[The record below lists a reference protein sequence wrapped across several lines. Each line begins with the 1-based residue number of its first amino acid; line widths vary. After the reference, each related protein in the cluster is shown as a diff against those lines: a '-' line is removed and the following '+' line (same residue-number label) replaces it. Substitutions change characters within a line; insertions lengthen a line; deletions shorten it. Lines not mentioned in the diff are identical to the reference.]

1 MRLCNAAWSRLV
13 RSTQQSRTV
22 VPMRG
27 VMNGMELRHL
37 RYFVTVAEEL
47 HFGRA
52 ATRLA
57 IVQPSLSQQIR
68 QLEDELGFPLLYRT
82 KRYVELTDAG
92 KVFLVEARQVLAQV
106 REAKH
111 TAQRAY
117 RGEVGRLVVG
127 YISSSTYDLLPLMLR
142 VYRERFPAVE
152 VALRELTTQEQ
163 LRALEEEY
171 IQVGLLRL
179 PISAPLLHVE
189 VVRREP
195 IVCVLPEEHPLA
207 TDRGVAAGTRA
218 VCAPGEPTRS
228 RLLCAVAAAVPVLW
242 LQSQCDP
249 GSHRDAYDCESGRG
263 RDGGLPGSSLSPK
276 HSQSRSGISR
286 VGGNGDTDGDGGG
299 LATRYTLSA
308 GAKLPVGGE
317 RNRYTLNVISRNR

>member
-1 MRLCNAAWSRLV
+1 
-13 RSTQQSRTV
+13 
-22 VPMRG
+22 
-27 VMNGMELRHL
+27 MELRHL

-92 KVFLVEARQVLAQV
+92 KVFLAEARQVLAQV
-106 REAKH
+106 QEAKR

-171 IQVGLLRL
+171 IHVGLLRL
-179 PISAPLLHVE
+179 PISAPLVHVE

-207 TDRGVAAGTRA
+207 MRERIAVPLLAQEPFVLQASQRGAGYSAQLLQLCLSSGFSPNVIQEVTEMHTIVSLVAAGMGVSLVPLSA
-218 VCAPGEPTRS
+218 QNIRS
-228 RLLCAVAAAVPVLW
+228 QGVVYRELEGTATLTEMAVAWLHDTQSALVQNFLAVARETAIHL
-242 LQSQCDP
+242 
-249 GSHRDAYDCESGRG
+249 
-263 RDGGLPGSSLSPK
+263 
-276 HSQSRSGISR
+276 
-286 VGGNGDTDGDGGG
+286 T
-299 LATRYTLSA
+299 
-308 GAKLPVGGE
+308 
-317 RNRYTLNVISRNR
+317 

>member
-1 MRLCNAAWSRLV
+1 
-13 RSTQQSRTV
+13 
-22 VPMRG
+22 
-27 VMNGMELRHL
+27 MELRHL

-52 ATRLA
+52 AVRLS

-92 KVFLVEARQVLAQV
+92 KVFLVEARHVLAQV
-106 REAKH
+106 QEAKR

-207 TDRGVAAGTRA
+207 MRERIAVSLLAQEPFVLQASQRGAGYSAQLLQLCLSSGFSPNVIQEVTEMHTIVSLVAAGMGVSLVPLSARNI
-218 VCAPGEPTRS
+218 RS
-228 RLLCAVAAAVPVLW
+228 QGVVYRELEGTATLTEMAVAWRHDTHSALV
-242 LQSQCDP
+242 QNF
-249 GSHRDAYDCESGRG
+249 
-263 RDGGLPGSSLSPK
+263 LSVARETAI
-276 HSQSRSGISR
+276 HL
-286 VGGNGDTDGDGGG
+286 T
-299 LATRYTLSA
+299 
-308 GAKLPVGGE
+308 
-317 RNRYTLNVISRNR
+317 

>member
-1 MRLCNAAWSRLV
+1 
-13 RSTQQSRTV
+13 
-22 VPMRG
+22 
-27 VMNGMELRHL
+27 MELRHL

-92 KVFLVEARQVLAQV
+92 KVFLAEARQVLAQV
-106 REAKH
+106 QEAKR
-111 TAQRAY
+111 T
-117 RGEVGRLVVG
+117 
-127 YISSSTYDLLPLMLR
+127 
-142 VYRERFPAVE
+142 YRERFPAVE

-171 IQVGLLRL
+171 IHVGLLRL
-179 PISAPLLHVE
+179 PISAPLVHVE

-207 TDRGVAAGTRA
+207 MRERIAVSLLAQEPFVLQASQRGAGYSVQLLQLCLSSGFSPNVIQEVTEMHTIVSLVAAGMGVSLVPLSA
-218 VCAPGEPTRS
+218 QNIRS
-228 RLLCAVAAAVPVLW
+228 QGVVYRELEGTATLTEMAVAWLHDTQSALVQNFLAVARETAIHL
-242 LQSQCDP
+242 
-249 GSHRDAYDCESGRG
+249 
-263 RDGGLPGSSLSPK
+263 
-276 HSQSRSGISR
+276 
-286 VGGNGDTDGDGGG
+286 T
-299 LATRYTLSA
+299 
-308 GAKLPVGGE
+308 
-317 RNRYTLNVISRNR
+317 

>member
-1 MRLCNAAWSRLV
+1 
-13 RSTQQSRTV
+13 
-22 VPMRG
+22 
-27 VMNGMELRHL
+27 MELRHL

-92 KVFLVEARQVLAQV
+92 KVFLAEARQVLTQV
-106 REAKH
+106 REAKR

-142 VYRERFPAVE
+142 IYRERFPAVE

-179 PISAPLLHVE
+179 PISAPLIHVE

-207 TDRGVAAGTRA
+207 TRERIAVSLLAQEPFVLQASQRAAGYTAQLLQLCLSSGFSPNVIQEVTEMHTIVSLVAAGMGVSLVPLSA
-218 VCAPGEPTRS
+218 QNIRS
-228 RLLCAVAAAVPVLW
+228 QGVVYRELEGTATLTEMAVAW
-242 LQSQCDP
+242 RHDTQSALVQNF
-249 GSHRDAYDCESGRG
+249 
-263 RDGGLPGSSLSPK
+263 LSVARETAI
-276 HSQSRSGISR
+276 HL
-286 VGGNGDTDGDGGG
+286 T
-299 LATRYTLSA
+299 
-308 GAKLPVGGE
+308 
-317 RNRYTLNVISRNR
+317 

>member
-1 MRLCNAAWSRLV
+1 MHLHVQYIITKSLIDATYERNIDRV
-13 RSTQQSRTV
+13 
-22 VPMRG
+22 
-27 VMNGMELRHL
+27 ELRHL

-52 ATRLA
+52 ATRLS

-68 QLEDELGFPLLYRT
+68 QLEDELGFPLFYRT
-82 KRYVELTDAG
+82 KRSVELTDAG
-92 KVFLVEARQVLAQV
+92 KVFLPEAQHILAQV
-106 REAKH
+106 REAKR

-127 YISSSTYDLLPLMLR
+127 YTSSSTYDVLPMMLS
-142 VYRERFPAVE
+142 VYRERFPDVE

-179 PISAPLLHVE
+179 PISAPMVNVE

-207 TDRGVAAGTRA
+207 RREQVAVSLLADEPFVLQSSHRGAGYYVQLMKLCLASGFSPNVIQEVTEIHTIVSLVAAGMGVSLVPLSARNI
-218 VCAPGEPTRS
+218 RS
-228 RLLCAVAAAVPVLW
+228 EGVVYRELEGTATLTEMAVAWP
-242 LQSQCDP
+242 
-249 GSHRDAYDCESGRG
+249 RN
-263 RDGGLPGSSLSPK
+263 
-276 HSQSRSGISR
+276 SRSAI
-286 VGGNGDTDGDGGG
+286 VQNF
-299 LATRYTLSA
+299 LAVARETATSL
-308 GAKLPVGGE
+308 
-317 RNRYTLNVISRNR
+317 T

>member
-1 MRLCNAAWSRLV
+1 
-13 RSTQQSRTV
+13 
-22 VPMRG
+22 
-27 VMNGMELRHL
+27 MELRHL

-82 KRYVELTDAG
+82 KRSVELTDAG
-92 KVFLVEARQVLAQV
+92 KVFLAEARQVLAQV
-106 REAKH
+106 REAKRA
-111 TAQRAY
+111 AQRAY

-142 VYRERFPAVE
+142 VYRERYPAVE

-179 PISAPLLHVE
+179 PISAPLVHVE

-195 IVCVLPEEHPLA
+195 IVCVLPEEHPLTMHERIA
-207 TDRGVAAGTRA
+207 VSLLANEPFVLQASQRGAGYSVQLLQLCLSSGFSPNVIQEVTEMHTIVSLVAAGMGVSLVPLSARNI
-218 VCAPGEPTRS
+218 RS
-228 RLLCAVAAAVPVLW
+228 QGVVYRELEGTATLTEMAVAW
-242 LQSQCDP
+242 RHDTQSALVQNFLLVARETAI
-249 GSHRDAYDCESGRG
+249 HLR
-263 RDGGLPGSSLSPK
+263 
-276 HSQSRSGISR
+276 
-286 VGGNGDTDGDGGG
+286 
-299 LATRYTLSA
+299 
-308 GAKLPVGGE
+308 
-317 RNRYTLNVISRNR
+317 